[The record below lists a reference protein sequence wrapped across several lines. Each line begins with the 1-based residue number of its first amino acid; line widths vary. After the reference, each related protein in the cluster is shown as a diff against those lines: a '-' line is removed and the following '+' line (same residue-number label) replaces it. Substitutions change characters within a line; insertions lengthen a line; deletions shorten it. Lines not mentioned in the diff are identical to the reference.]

1 MEKHSKETGK
11 MISLRIKVFL
21 KMQIMNYL
29 KRSYTKMELLKN
41 KFFIYYI
48 LFNLDIFM
56 LLFFCSSANS
66 NKKYKESI
74 YSDLFFINIYFI

>member
-41 KFFIYYI
+41 RFFIYY
-48 LFNLDIFM
+48 
-56 LLFFCSSANS
+56 LLEWYAQ
-66 NKKYKESI
+66 EG
-74 YSDLFFINIYFI
+74 